1 MKFDVIVMGG
11 INVDLLVHV
20 QQYPPYGTN
29 VPAQSLEINVGG
41 KGANQAVAVVKQH
54 VCTTLIGSIGAD
66 QWGQQALDSL
76 TQNNILPDQ
85 VVIKSTAA
93 TGTAVAVVD
102 QTGENTLMVVLGANL
117 ALTRD
122 DILTVMQDL
131 EANIFLTNLETSR
144 ESVLTALQLAHK
156 KGMYIIVD
164 PAPASSYFPEV
175 LQYAD
180 LVTPNKEETQ
190 QITGIPVENFA
201 EAQKAAYL
209 ITQKGVPK
217 AIVKLGSLGSVLYEA
232 STQHFTI
239 IPATPVQAVNTVGAG
254 DTFAGVL
261 AANLVQDPDN
271 LVSAIKTA
279 SKAAALKVARSGG
292 QAAIPTQEEIAQ
304 FSI

>member
-54 VCTTLIGSIGAD
+54 VRTTLIGSIGSD

-131 EANIFLTNLETSR
+131 EASIFLTNLETSR

-156 KGMYIIVD
+156 KGMYTIVD

-254 DTFAGVL
+254 DAFAGVL

-279 SKAAALKVARSGG
+279 SKAAALKVARTGG
-292 QAAIPTQEEIAQ
+292 QAAIPTQKEIAQ

>member
-54 VCTTLIGSIGAD
+54 VRTNLIGSIGAD

-122 DILTVMQDL
+122 DIITVMQDL
-131 EANIFLTNLETSR
+131 EASIFLTNLETSR

-156 KGMYIIVD
+156 KGMYTIVD

-279 SKAAALKVARSGG
+279 SKAAALKVARTGG